1 MKARQIIAIVLAVIA
16 VPVVFIGLVDPLEG
30 GIALLV
36 AVALMVAV
44 RLLSGVPVPK
54 VTWIPM
60 SAAIALGVLI
70 LSIVIFA
77 NPGSAGGGDVP
88 NPMNGA
94 VIGLLW
100 AYRAIVLAALV
111 GVVVY
116 VIRLIRSLRAAHEP
130 SKPVTAE

>member
-1 MKARQIIAIVLAVIA
+1 MKARQITAIVFAVIA
-16 VPVVFIGLVDPLEG
+16 VPVMFFGLIDPLEG

-36 AVALMVAV
+36 AVTLVVAV
-44 RLLSGVPVPK
+44 RLLSGMPVPK

-100 AYRAIVLAALV
+100 AYRAIVLVALA

-116 VIRLIRSLRAAHEP
+116 VVRLIRVLRAADEP
-130 SKPVTAE
+130 QKSVAAK